1 MYQRCAYNEY
11 FLNMPNPNRADEDRG
26 SGLLLK
32 WDVEMVGL
40 KFIETYIIIHHHT
53 SYNSLI
59 DAMAKYKVFLR
70 SISCQDLDD

>member
-1 MYQRCAYNEY
+1 MYQICAYNEY
-11 FLNMPNPNRADEDRG
+11 FLYMANPNRAGEDRD

-40 KFIETYIIIHHHT
+40 KFIGTSIIIYHT
-53 SYNSLI
+53 IHSYT
-59 DAMAKYKVFLR
+59 DTMAKYEVLQG